1 MDHVDIELD
10 QMLSEQV
17 FWGEWIS
24 GFEDCSLHYRHYQY
38 MSNLLL
44 DYLNHI
50 GDMGSGC
57 QLAHDFF
64 LKYILSFFTLF
75 TV

>member
-24 GFEDCSLHYRHYQY
+24 GFEECSLPVHEQFIVRLPESHR
-38 MSNLLL
+38 
-44 DYLNHI
+44 
-50 GDMGSGC
+50 
-57 QLAHDFF
+57 
-64 LKYILSFFTLF
+64 
-75 TV
+75 